1 MTHENM
7 VNSLPNTQIDI
18 IKHKEISRKL
28 IFMIKNYSPSEQA
41 SISVIIPVYNS
52 GEEAYRAVTSIAKQT
67 LLPLE
72 VILIDD
78 CSPNSEEVKAW
89 LSKIQIDFHNK
100 FCVKILY
107 QTKNRGP
114 GEARNAGWDIATGK
128 YIAFLDSDDIWHP
141 QKLEIQYN
149 FMITHPK
156 CGFSCHHLQVIS
168 ECEIQEFNEK
178 NIKIRPRDIIS
189 ISPIRYLFKHYPIG
203 GTSYVMAKNVSDIR
217 FEKGKR
223 YSEDYLVWLEF
234 CFKYSGILISRYMGA
249 SFKPFYGVGG
259 MSQNLWKLERGE
271 LENYRILAQ
280 KGIIS
285 PMMAFFA
292 SGFSFIKYIRRVFI
306 KNFSYM
312 TR

>member
-1 MTHENM
+1 MTK
-7 VNSLPNTQIDI
+7 DI
-18 IKHKEISRKL
+18 YPISQ
-28 IFMIKNYSPSEQA
+28 NQA
-41 SISVIIPVYNS
+41 SVSVIIPVYNS
-52 GEEAYRAVTSIAKQT
+52 GEEAYRAVTSIANQT
-67 LLPLE
+67 LFPLE
-72 VILIDD
+72 VILVDD
-78 CSPNSEEVKAW
+78 CSSNSEEVRVW
-89 LSKIQIDFHNK
+89 LSKIQRDFHNK
-100 FCVKILY
+100 FCVEILY
-107 QTKNRGP
+107 QTMNRGS
-114 GEARNAGWDIATGK
+114 GEARNAGWDIASGK

-149 FMITHPK
+149 FMTTHPE
-156 CGFSCHHLQVIS
+156 CGFSCHHLQVIN
-168 ECEIQEFNEK
+168 ECEIQKFNQK
-178 NIKIRPRDIIS
+178 KFNVTSQYVIS
-189 ISPIRYLFKHYPIG
+189 ISPKRYLFKHYPIG

-217 FEKGKR
+217 FKKRKR

-234 CFKYSGILISRYMGA
+234 CFKYGGVLINQYMGA

-285 PMMAFFA
+285 PILAFFA

>member
-1 MTHENM
+1 
-7 VNSLPNTQIDI
+7 
-18 IKHKEISRKL
+18 
-28 IFMIKNYSPSEQA
+28 MIKNGLPSGQA
-41 SISVIIPVYNS
+41 SVSVIIPVYNS
-52 GEEAYRAVTSIAKQT
+52 GEKAYRAVASIANQT

-89 LSKIQIDFHNK
+89 LSKIQRDFCNK
-100 FCVKILY
+100 FCVEVLY

-114 GEARNAGWDIATGK
+114 GETRNAGWDIANGE

-141 QKLEIQYN
+141 KKLELQYN
-149 FMITHPK
+149 FMITHPE
-156 CGFSCHHLQVIS
+156 CGFSCHHLQVINK
-168 ECEIQEFNEK
+168 CEIQEFYK
-178 NIKIRPRDIIS
+178 SKIKITPQNIIP

-234 CFKYSGILISRYMGA
+234 CFKYGGILINQYMGA
-249 SFKPFYGVGG
+249 SFKSFYGVGG

-271 LENYRILAQ
+271 LDNYKILAQ
-280 KGIIS
+280 KGVIS
-285 PMMAFFA
+285 PLLSFFA
-292 SGFSFIKYIRRVFI
+292 SGFSFIKYMRRYLI
-306 KNFSYM
+306 MKLSIII
-312 TR
+312 